1 MDKSLRGEVI
11 KYIKKKYKAD
21 PEHLWKSYPDYIVFR
36 HEDNNKWFAAVM
48 DVAKDKLGLTG
59 AEKVDVLNVKL
70 DDIMFKEMLLHD
82 EGFLP
87 AYHMSKEYWISV
99 LLDGTVPFEEISGLI
114 DISYDV
120 TASKKKKE
128 KSRPSKDWIVPAN
141 PKFYDII
148 HAFDKENVIT
158 WKQSSS
164 IKVGDTIYMY
174 VAAPVSA
181 ILYKCKAV
189 EVDIPYNYSDKNLTI
204 TKLMK
209 IKLLKKYDSELLTFE
224 RLKEEFGIYAIRG
237 PRGVPNS
244 LKKFLEGVNS
254 RWE

>member
-1 MDKSLRGEVI
+1 MDKSLREDVI
-11 KYIKKKYKAD
+11 KYIKKKYQAD
-21 PEHLWKSYPDYIVFR
+21 LEHLWKSYPDYIIFR
-36 HEDNNKWFAAVM
+36 HDDNNKWFAAVM
-48 DVAKDKLGLTG
+48 DVDRDKLGLSG
-59 AEKVDVLNVKL
+59 ENRVDVLNVKL
-70 DDIMFKEMLLHD
+70 DDMMFKEMLLRD
-82 EGFLP
+82 TGYLP
-87 AYHMSKEYWISV
+87 AYHMSKDYWISV

-114 DISYDV
+114 DISFDV
-120 TASKKKKE
+120 TASTKKKE
-128 KSRPSKDWIVPAN
+128 KSRPPKDWIVPAN

-148 HAFDKENVIT
+148 HAFDKEDIIT

-209 IKLLKKYDSELLTFE
+209 IELLKRYDPELLTFE
-224 RLKEEFGIYAIRG
+224 RLKEEFGIYAVRG

-244 LKKFLEGVNS
+244 LKKFL
-254 RWE
+254 